1 MEKET
6 DDGRLRSKTER
17 RSDSR
22 SGAGR
27 TRSPDSSSPVA
38 WGASGSKPRRSSS
51 FCARR
56 ARTIAF
62 AASITSWSS
71 TDAHLLSEE
80 EEVAAAVW
88 LASTVSDEEAIV
100 PLVWLRGED
109 GGENSQRKRY
119 SVLHS
124 QGGLVSLATSV
135 AAPLLLL
142 RHVGFRVQGSGFM
155 FQGPGS
161 AGFLGV
167 AKAWSR
173 QSNGRTGRALGQ
185 DLACG
190 SGPSVEEAE

>member
-1 MEKET
+1 MERET

-22 SGAGR
+22 SGPGR
-27 TRSPDSSSPVA
+27 IRSPDSSSPMICGDLSAEAA
-38 WGASGSKPRRSSS
+38 WGASWSKPRRSSS

-100 PLVWLRGED
+100 PLVSLRGDD

-135 AAPLLLL
+135 AAPSLLMH
-142 RHVGFRVQGSGFM
+142 RVGFRVQGSGFRVQGSE
-155 FQGPGS
+155 FRVQGPG
-161 AGFLGV
+161 L
-167 AKAWSR
+167 
-173 QSNGRTGRALGQ
+173 Q
-185 DLACG
+185 G
-190 SGPSVEEAE
+190 SGVWRRLVQGSRMR